1 MDEVEERMDLDRSE
15 PAHHGGDEE
24 VAEQE
29 RQAQEAAVRAEQ
41 ERQAREAAER
51 AEQERQAQEAA
62 VRAKQE

>member
-1 MDEVEERMDLDRSE
+1 MDEVEERTDLDRSE

-24 VAEQE
+24 V
-29 RQAQEAAVRAEQ
+29 AEQ